1 MNEGKSAD
9 AVLQKG
15 IIRGRK
21 RMLGFGDAK
30 KCNAEEKV
38 DGIKTNNGKAYQALL
53 FRNKWVFS
61 SNSSEALI

>member
-21 RMLGFGDAK
+21 RILGFGDAK
-30 KCNAEEKV
+30 KCNAEK
-38 DGIKTNNGKAYQALL
+38 
-53 FRNKWVFS
+53 KWMV
-61 SNSSEALI
+61 